1 MKLYKGFDKNMK
13 CRDFQYEEGETY
25 THPGTPKLCDEGFHA
40 CEVPLDCLKY
50 YAPADGSIYREVEME
65 GVTDEHEDDSK
76 RVGKVIKIGAKL
88 SLRSLV
94 LLSIHIIKQKTE
106 GSPAATS
113 KYKSTAATSGDYS
126 SAATLGYYS
135 TAATSGGYSTA
146 ATSGDYSTAAT
157 SGGYSTAATSGEY
170 STAATSGYKSTA
182 AISGYKSTA
191 ATSGVYSTAATSGY
205 KSTAATS
212 GEYSTAATSG
222 DYSTA
227 ATSGDKS
234 TAATSGEYSTA
245 ATSGYKSTAV
255 VEGKESIALAGGYKS
270 MAKGALGCWLVLAE
284 RDDEYHILCVKA
296 IKVDGA
302 QIKPNTFYILKDG
315 EVVAY
320 E

>member
-13 CRDFQYEEGETY
+13 CRNFQYEEGKTY
-25 THPGTPKLCDEGFHA
+25 THPGIPKLCDEGFHA

-65 GVTDEHEDDSK
+65 GVTDEHGEDSK

-94 LLSIHIIKQKTE
+94 LLSIHIIKQKIE
-106 GSPAATS
+106 GSPASTS
-113 KYKSTAATSGDYS
+113 EDK
-126 SAATLGYYS
+126 
-135 TAATSGGYSTA
+135 
-146 ATSGDYSTAAT
+146 
-157 SGGYSTAATSGEY
+157 
-170 STAATSGYKSTA
+170 
-182 AISGYKSTA
+182 
-191 ATSGVYSTAATSGY
+191 
-205 KSTAATS
+205 
-212 GEYSTAATSG
+212 STAATSG

-234 TAATSGEYSTA
+234 TAATSWYKSTA
-245 ATSGYKSTAV
+245 ATSGYKSTAATSGYKSTAATSGDYSTTATSGNKSTAATSGDYSTAATSGNKSTAATSGYYSTSV

-270 MAKGALGCWLVLAE
+270 KAKGALGCWLVLAE

-296 IKVDGA
+296 VKVDGA
-302 QIKPNTFYILKDG
+302 QIKPDTFYILKDG
-315 EVVAY
+315 EVVEY

>member
-13 CRDFQYEEGETY
+13 CRNFQYEEGKTY

-40 CEVPLDCLKY
+40 CKVPLDCLKY

-65 GVTDEHEDDSK
+65 GVTDEHAEDSK

-88 SLRSLV
+88 SIRSLV

-113 KYKSTAATSGDYS
+113 GYKSSAATSGDYSTADTLGYYSTAATSGDKSTAATSGGYS
-126 SAATLGYYS
+126 TAATSGEYS

-157 SGGYSTAATSGEY
+157 SG
-170 STAATSGYKSTA
+170 
-182 AISGYKSTA
+182 YKSTA
-191 ATSGVYSTAATSGY
+191 ATSGDN
-205 KSTAATS
+205 
-212 GEYSTAATSG
+212 STAATSG
-222 DYSTA
+222 D
-227 ATSGDKS
+227 
-234 TAATSGEYSTA
+234 
-245 ATSGYKSTAV
+245 KSTAV
-255 VEGKESIALAGGYKS
+255 VEGKESIALAAGYKS

-284 RDDEYHILCVKA
+284 RDDENHILGVKA
-296 IKVDGA
+296 IKVDGGR
-302 QIKPNTFYILKDG
+302 IKADTFYMLKDG
-315 EVVAY
+315 EVVEY

>member
-13 CRDFQYEEGETY
+13 CCNFQYEEGKTY
-25 THPGTPKLCDEGFHA
+25 THPGIPKICDEGFHA

-65 GVTDEHEDDSK
+65 GVTDEHAEDSK
-76 RVGKVIKIGAKL
+76 RVGKAIKIGAKL
-88 SLRSLV
+88 SIRSLV

-135 TAATSGGYSTA
+135 TAATSG
-146 ATSGDYSTAAT
+146 D
-157 SGGYSTAATSGEY
+157 
-170 STAATSGYKSTA
+170 
-182 AISGYKSTA
+182 
-191 ATSGVYSTAATSGY
+191 
-205 KSTAATS
+205 
-212 GEYSTAATSG
+212 
-222 DYSTA
+222 
-227 ATSGDKS
+227 
-234 TAATSGEYSTA
+234 
-245 ATSGYKSTAV
+245 KSTAV

-284 RDDEYHILCVKA
+284 RDDENHILGVKA
-296 IKVDGA
+296 IKVDGGR
-302 QIKPNTFYILKDG
+302 IKADTFYMLKDG
-315 EVVAY
+315 EVVDY

>member
-13 CRDFQYEEGETY
+13 CRLFQYKEGETY
-25 THPGTPKLCDEGFHA
+25 THLGTPKLCDEGFHA

-50 YAPADGSIYREVEME
+50 YVPADGSIYREVEME
-65 GVTDEHEDDSK
+65 GVTDEHGDDSK

-88 SLRSLV
+88 SIRSLV

-106 GSPAATS
+106 GSRAATS

-126 SAATLGYYS
+126 TATTLGYYSTAATSGDKS

-182 AISGYKSTA
+182 ATSGYKSTA
-191 ATSGVYSTAATSGY
+191 ATSGAYSTAATSGY

-212 GEYSTAATSG
+212 GAYSTAATSG
-222 DYSTA
+222 D
-227 ATSGDKS
+227 
-234 TAATSGEYSTA
+234 
-245 ATSGYKSTAV
+245 KSTAV

-284 RDDEYHILCVKA
+284 RDDEGHILGVKA
-296 IKVDGA
+296 VKVDGVE
-302 QIKPNTFYILKDG
+302 IKPDTFYILKDG

-320 E
+320 D

>member
-13 CRDFQYEEGETY
+13 CRNFQYEEGKTY
-25 THPGTPKLCDEGFHA
+25 THPGIPKLCDEGFHA

-65 GVTDEHEDDSK
+65 GVTDEHGEDSK

-94 LLSIHIIKQKTE
+94 LLSIHIIKQKIE
-106 GSPAATS
+106 GSPASTS
-113 KYKSTAATSGDYS
+113 EDK
-126 SAATLGYYS
+126 
-135 TAATSGGYSTA
+135 
-146 ATSGDYSTAAT
+146 
-157 SGGYSTAATSGEY
+157 
-170 STAATSGYKSTA
+170 
-182 AISGYKSTA
+182 
-191 ATSGVYSTAATSGY
+191 
-205 KSTAATS
+205 
-212 GEYSTAATSG
+212 STAATSG

-234 TAATSGEYSTA
+234 TAATSWYKSTAATSGNKSTA
-245 ATSGYKSTAV
+245 ATSGYYSTSV

-270 MAKGALGCWLVLAE
+270 KAKGALGCWLVLAE

-296 IKVDGA
+296 VKVDGA
-302 QIKPNTFYILKDG
+302 QIKPDTFYILKDG
-315 EVVAY
+315 EVVEY

>member
-13 CRDFQYEEGETY
+13 CCNFQYEEGKTY
-25 THPGTPKLCDEGFHA
+25 THAGTPKLCNEGFHA
-40 CEVPLDCLKY
+40 CEVPLDCFKY

-65 GVTDEHEDDSK
+65 GVTDEHGDDSK

-88 SLRSLV
+88 SIRSLV

-106 GSPAATS
+106 RSPAATS
-113 KYKSTAATSGDYS
+113 KYKSTAATSGRYS
-126 SAATLGYYS
+126 TAATSGDYS

-157 SGGYSTAATSGEY
+157 SGGYSTAATSGDY
-170 STAATSGYKSTA
+170 STAATSG
-182 AISGYKSTA
+182 GYSTA
-191 ATSGVYSTAATSGY
+191 ATSGDYSTAATSGGYSTAATSGDYSTAATSGRYSTAATSGY

-212 GEYSTAATSG
+212 GRY
-222 DYSTA
+222 
-227 ATSGDKS
+227 
-234 TAATSGEYSTA
+234 
-245 ATSGYKSTAV
+245 STAV

-284 RDDEYHILCVKA
+284 RDDEDHILGVKA
-296 IKVDGA
+296 IKVDGGR
-302 QIKPNTFYILKDG
+302 IKTDTFYMLKDG
-315 EVVAY
+315 EVVEY